1 MSWLDIEYDLDV
13 WLEIPPRWTIGA
25 TEPWEDDDRRTPLEW
40 AAETA
45 EVWWEEHE
53 EDPVTGQ
60 VELLT
65 DTLAACVE
73 QYPKMFPGFEV
84 LLYLPSPTEL
94 PLPVFVS
101 DFPSQG
107 EKTEELRRVTLADDD
122 GAIEPPII
130 EEFVTEAL
138 GTGVRVLR
146 YSVDSESNAVV
157 SSLRYAWRSEEHGR
171 DVVVITGSPAPSQVL
186 RSLDDMDELAHSI
199 VLRHND
205 YVAPDEDD
213 G

>member
-25 TEPWEDDDRRTPLEW
+25 TEPWEDDDERTPQEW
-40 AAETA
+40 ATETA
-45 EVWWEEHE
+45 ALWWEEHE
-53 EDPVTGQ
+53 EDPVAGE
-60 VELLT
+60 VALLA

-84 LLYLPSPTEL
+84 LLYLPSPTAL
-94 PLPVFVS
+94 PLPVFVTE
-101 DFPSQG
+101 FPSEG
-107 EKTEELRRVTLADDD
+107 EKDSELRRVTLADDD
-122 GAIEPPII
+122 GAVEPPIV
-130 EEFVTEAL
+130 EEFETESL

-157 SSLRYAWRSEEHGR
+157 SSLRYAWRSEEHGK

-186 RSLDDMDELAHSI
+186 RSLDDIDELAHSI

-205 YVAPDEDD
+205 YVAPDDD
-213 G
+213 DD